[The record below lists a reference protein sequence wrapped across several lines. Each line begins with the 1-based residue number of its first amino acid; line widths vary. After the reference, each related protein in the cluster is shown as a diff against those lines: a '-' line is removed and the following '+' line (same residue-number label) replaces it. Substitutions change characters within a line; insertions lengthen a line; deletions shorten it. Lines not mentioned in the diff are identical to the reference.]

1 MERVEW
7 PIPNDE
13 TISKQILS
21 DDKHTFDRRLERY
34 KFIRKEFGP
43 PTDMLLVGGFPA
55 MFAIDELKFSYI
67 NALYMATILLAQ
79 SFIEHS
85 LGGSF
90 LMMGDD
96 DVVEKGFSKLIDKA
110 LATKQINPKI
120 ADKLHELRK
129 MRNPYTHPNP
139 GITPRSY
146 MGRMKEKENYDPEIL
161 IEQDAR
167 CAIQIVVDFLRH
179 GSPNWCPNNPDFQSG
194 V

>member
-1 MERVEW
+1 MERVQW

-13 TISKQILS
+13 TLSKDILS
-21 DDKHTFDRRLERY
+21 GDKHTFNQRLERY

-43 PTDMLLVGGFPA
+43 PADMLLIGGFPA
-55 MFAIDELKFSYI
+55 MFAIQELQFSYI

-90 LMMGDD
+90 LMSGDD
-96 DVVEKGFSKLIDKA
+96 DIVEKGFSKLIDKA
-110 LATKQINPKI
+110 LATKQIDQKL

-146 MGRMKEKENYDPEIL
+146 MGRMKEKETYKPEIL
-161 IEQDAR
+161 SEQDAR
-167 CAIQIVVDFLRH
+167 FAIQIVIDFLRH
-179 GSPNWCPNNPDFQSG
+179 GSQNWYPNNPNFQ
-194 V
+194 